1 MNTLKKEVRAI
12 KAAAKKEAGMTRQ
25 QAILAIKKTYEK
37 TGSINP
43 IQIALMTLNERFFV
57 VTGRKSKTASDRKR
71 EKLAKLSPEQKA
83 GIDAAINTGKKFGEI
98 AAEFNTTVLHVS
110 LVYGA
115 RFKKT
120 TQYVLKP
127 VKGGPVCA

>member
-12 KAAAKKEAGMTRQ
+12 KAAAKKETGMTRQ
-25 QAILAIKKTYEK
+25 QAILSVKKTYEK
-37 TGSINP
+37 TGGINP
-43 IQIALMTLNERFFV
+43 VQSALMTLNERCFV
-57 VTGRKSKTASDRKR
+57 VTGQKSKTARDIKR
-71 EKLAKLSPEQKA
+71 EHLVQLSPEQKA
-83 GIDAAINTGKKFGEI
+83 GIDAAITAGKKFGEI
-98 AAEFNTTVLHVS
+98 AAEFNTTALHVS